1 MEPLARLQREM
12 TWPWPPFALS
22 GVNRF
27 YLTGFASSAGT
38 LVITRERLFLLVDS
52 RYIQAAQ
59 ERVQNCEVLLEE
71 GPGQLAG
78 LLQSLGI
85 ESAAFETNYITV
97 ERAAQLRQDIA
108 PVRLEETPDFG
119 KLLLKMRRHKDDYE
133 LECLRKAQQITDEA
147 FQVLLGRYRPGV
159 SELDTQMMCLG
170 EEMARRGGEKR
181 SFNMIFTSGERTS
194 LPRWGSDDSP
204 SGGTVTL

>member
-1 MEPLARLQREM
+1 MERLARLQREM
-12 TWPWPPFALS
+12 TCQAAIVLS

-133 LECLRKAQQITDEA
+133 LECLRKAVDT
-147 FQVLLGRYRPGV
+147 LGTQDQDLIELRYGRSLTMEEIGINYGV
-159 SELDTQMMCLG
+159 STAAVSKRLKKFHEQL
-170 EEMARRGGEKR
+170 RG
-181 SFNMIFTSGERTS
+181 SV
-194 LPRWGSDDSP
+194 L
-204 SGGTVTL
+204 

>member
-1 MEPLARLQREM
+1 MYKRQ
-12 TWPWPPFALS
+12 
-22 GVNRF
+22 
-27 YLTGFASSAGT
+27 
-38 LVITRERLFLLVDS
+38 
-52 RYIQAAQ
+52 AQ

-147 FQVLLGRYRPGV
+147 FQVLLGKIRPGV
-159 SELDTQMMCLG
+159 SELDLMMCLG
-170 EEMARRGGEKR
+170 EEMARRGCEKR

-194 LPRWGSDDSP
+194 LPHGDPTIRQVGYGDFVKMCIRDSRYTGRFRPCPKSGSQPHPKSESHLLLLQFSP
-204 SGGTVTL
+204 FQSGNKSAEM